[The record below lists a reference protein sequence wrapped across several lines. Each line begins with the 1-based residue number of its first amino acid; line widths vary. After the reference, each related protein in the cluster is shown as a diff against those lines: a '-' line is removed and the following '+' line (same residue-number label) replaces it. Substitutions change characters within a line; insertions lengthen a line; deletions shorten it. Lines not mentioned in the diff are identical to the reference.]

1 MLKNLRSFLVFKH
14 QDFFEKK
21 KLFFLNA
28 KQVESGAVKVTLL
41 ILEDKTDYKNSN
53 NNLGE
58 QIVITVANKSI
69 TDFENFES
77 LRTECKIVH
86 VVKATVFGEYQNQ
99 LSIHADVIA
108 ANAEGDKK

>member
-1 MLKNLRSFLVFKH
+1 MKNLSQFKDFKH
-14 QDFFEKK
+14 QEFFEKK

-28 KQVESGAVKVTLL
+28 KQTESGAVKVILL
-41 ILEDKTDYKNSN
+41 ILEDKTDYQNSN

-58 QIVITVANKSI
+58 QIVITVANKSLA
-69 TDFENFES
+69 DFENFES

-86 VVKATVFGEYQNQ
+86 VVKATIFGEYQNQ

-108 ANAEGDKK
+108 VNTEGDKK

>member
-1 MLKNLRSFLVFKH
+1 MKNLSQFKDFKH
-14 QDFFEKK
+14 QEFFEKK

-28 KQVESGAVKVTLL
+28 KEIESGAVKVTLL

-69 TDFENFES
+69 AYFEKFES
-77 LRTECKIVH
+77 LRTECKIVN
-86 VVKATVFGEYQNQ
+86 VVKATIFGEYQNQ

>member
-1 MLKNLRSFLVFKH
+1 MKNLSQFKDFKH
-14 QDFFEKK
+14 QEFFEKK

-28 KQVESGAVKVTLL
+28 KQTESGAVKVILL
-41 ILEDKTDYKNSN
+41 ILEDKTDYQNSN

-58 QIVITVANKSI
+58 QIVITVANKSLA
-69 TDFENFES
+69 DFENFES

-86 VVKATVFGEYQNQ
+86 VVKATIFGEYQNQ

-108 ANAEGDKK
+108 VNAEGDKK

>member
-1 MLKNLRSFLVFKH
+1 MKNLSQFKDFKH
-14 QDFFEKK
+14 QEFFEKK

-28 KQVESGAVKVTLL
+28 KQTEGGAVKVILL
-41 ILEDKTDYKNSN
+41 ILEDKTDYQNSN
-53 NNLGE
+53 TNLGE
-58 QIVITVANKSI
+58 QIVVTVANKSI
-69 TDFENFES
+69 ADFEKFES

-108 ANAEGDKK
+108 ANAEGGKK

>member
-1 MLKNLRSFLVFKH
+1 MKNLSQFKDFKH
-14 QDFFEKK
+14 QEFFEKK

-28 KQVESGAVKVTLL
+28 KQTESGAVKVILL
-41 ILEDKTDYKNSN
+41 ILEDKTDYQNSN
-53 NNLGE
+53 TNLGE
-58 QIVITVANKSI
+58 QIVVTVANKSI
-69 TDFENFES
+69 ADFEKFES

-108 ANAEGDKK
+108 ANAEGGKK